1 MELHSTYAARG
12 LRILGFPCNQ
22 FGKQEPD
29 PEPVIKQFADGYGV
43 EFDMFS
49 KINVNGSNALPVYKY
64 LKSQQ
69 KGTLGSFIKWNFGK
83 FLCDRDGKPVKRYAP
98 SVQPMDIAKDIEA
111 LL

>member
-1 MELHSTYAARG
+1 MYAARG

-43 EFDMFS
+43 KFDMFA